1 MEVGEITKQLNM
13 QERLAHLGEEEKK
26 LAMEAVEAGLDV
38 TDLTDEQ
45 LKNKTAEFAENQ
57 RITGQLDD
65 MKNQFAAIAETV
77 GGALVPI
84 ISVIAPLLKYALWP
98 ITMAAE
104 GIRYLVDGITKAKA
118 PAIALASILAGMAY
132 NSIKTA
138 VSAIFSSLGQI
149 PFGVGLALAGAAT
162 VGLFSTLSKA
172 DSAVKTGDVMSP
184 AGGKTQIS
192 TKEGGL
198 LELSPNDDVVAA
210 PNLISSL
217 ESKRQGGALSQIQ
230 TNLGT
235 NYTSKLVDKMDSLI
249 AAVSA
254 NKDTYLDGSK
264 VTSNL
269 RKVTD
274 KSNRNNFALA

>member
-1 MEVGEITKQLNM
+1 M
-13 QERLAHLGEEEKK
+13 
-26 LAMEAVEAGLDV
+26 
-38 TDLTDEQ
+38 
-45 LKNKTAEFAENQ
+45 
-57 RITGQLDD
+57 
-65 MKNQFAAIAETV
+65 AAKGVAY
-77 GGALVPI
+77 L
-84 ISVIAPLLKYALWP
+84 
-98 ITMAAE
+98 AE
-104 GIRYLVDGITKAKA
+104 GIAQAKA

-138 VSAIFSSLGQI
+138 VSAIWSSLGQI

-269 RKVTD
+269 KRVSD